1 MLVPMEPTFIHEGRQ
16 SHKETYQM
24 AGGDNVDKKMNRV
37 REIGSTEGK
46 DLGKWVF
53 YTEDLSDKL
62 AFEQRPKEG
71 KG

>member
-1 MLVPMEPTFIHEGRQ
+1 MLVPMEPTFICEGRQ

-24 AGGDNVDKKMNRV
+24 AGGDNVEKKMNRV
-37 REIGSTEGK
+37 GEIGSTEGK
-46 DLGKWVF
+46 DLGKWV
-53 YTEDLSDKL
+53 YTEGLSDKL

>member
-1 MLVPMEPTFIHEGRQ
+1 MWT
-16 SHKETYQM
+16 
-24 AGGDNVDKKMNRV
+24 KKMNRV